1 MTSWPRGRALDG
13 GVDAIPLPP
22 GVAGSLWLCGKHAI
36 GPDADALLERVGAA
50 RVLCLNERHELHD
63 RYPQYVDWLGRH
75 VPERAWWEPIPDL
88 HAPPLAEIRPLLT
101 RLAEALHAGERILVH
116 CGAGIGRA
124 GTVATCALMELGLD
138 ADAAARTVAEAR
150 PGAGPE
156 AGTQR
161 DLVLDLDRALSAERH
176 DRSGGSGR

>member
-1 MTSWPRGRALDG
+1 VTSWPLGRALDG
-13 GVDAIPLPP
+13 GVDAIPLPS

-36 GPDADALLERVGAA
+36 GPDTDALLTRLGAE

-63 RYPQYVDWLGRH
+63 RYPQYVEWLGRH
-75 VPERAWWEPIPDL
+75 VPDRAWWAPIPDL

-101 RLAEALHAGERILVH
+101 RLADALRAGDRIVVH

-124 GTVATCALMELGLD
+124 GTVAACALMELGLD
-138 ADAAARTVAEAR
+138 ATTAADTVATAR

-156 AGTQR
+156 AGAQR
-161 DLVLDLDRALSAERH
+161 ELVLDLDRALAEERRA
-176 DRSGGSGR
+176 RSDDDHR